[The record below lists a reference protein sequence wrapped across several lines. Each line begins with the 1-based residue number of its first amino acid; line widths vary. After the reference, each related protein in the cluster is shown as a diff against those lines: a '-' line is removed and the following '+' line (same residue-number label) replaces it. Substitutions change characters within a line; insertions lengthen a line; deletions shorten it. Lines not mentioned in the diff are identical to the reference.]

1 MELTVEKML
10 YDSLKGQ
17 SDSRE
22 QVYALDN
29 QGAIVR
35 VNSAGEIIPR
45 IRMSKKK
52 KLKLRK
58 ELHKISSMGSHEL
71 SCRIIHESSEVQ
83 KVDSNE

>member
-17 SDSRE
+17 SDSRGQE
-22 QVYALDN
+22 YDLDN

-58 ELHKISSMGSHEL
+58 ELHKINLMDSNEL
-71 SCRIIHESSEVQ
+71 SHQIIHESSEVQ